1 MEIKISKELNIIIN
15 FARDEAM
22 RTGSYGIS
30 PDHLLLGIIRHRE
43 NAAAESLQGLSVD
56 LEALKQAIDENI
68 RTDKYIPFF
77 LFLKV

>member
-1 MEIKISKELNIIIN
+1 MEIKISRELNIIIN

-43 NAAAESLQGLSVD
+43 MLRPNHFWA
-56 LEALKQAIDENI
+56 
-68 RTDKYIPFF
+68 
-77 LFLKV
+77 